1 MIASFSLYGGQL
13 FWLGAWEA
21 VDVDMVVAAGFAESN
36 LRDILI
42 TATGVLGLVFL
53 DRWYEEGGLPGSIW

>member
-21 VDVDMVVAAGFAESN
+21 VDVDMV
-36 LRDILI
+36 
-42 TATGVLGLVFL
+42 
-53 DRWYEEGGLPGSIW
+53 